1 MKQEKCLKVN
11 FNMRATTNKAWSIPK
26 LFSLQCYHLYKLK
39 SHGRCRRT
47 RCKVLRS
54 IAKVRK
60 AKLKLKRQEWAGQ
73 CLKTDFSKVLWTWWD
88 EGDSWW
94 TKWVDKWLDQSRTQG
109 VMVWTGIINN
119 ELVGPIWVTHGL
131 KNGLTKWLQVSAR
144 HYLKAVE

>member
-11 FNMRATTNKAWSIPK
+11 FNTRATTNKAWSLPK

-60 AKLKLKRQEWAGQ
+60 AKLKLKRQE
-73 CLKTDFSKVLWTWWD
+73 
-88 EGDSWW
+88 
-94 TKWVDKWLDQSRTQG
+94 
-109 VMVWTGIINN
+109 
-119 ELVGPIWVTHGL
+119 
-131 KNGLTKWLQVSAR
+131 
-144 HYLKAVE
+144 